1 MKRRI
6 IRAAETPAKPDTE
19 TIIDERIDAVSDDFD
34 YIMAGVEKLGR
45 MGGTK
50 ADAAVS
56 ILGRMAESLQEF
68 IGQVAD
74 ELQ

>member
-6 IRAAETPAKPDTE
+6 IRAAEAPAKPDTE